1 MAHGGGLS
9 VPGAGR
15 RGEVVFTARGTF
27 AAEPARVFEVLTDWP
42 RQSAWVPATVV
53 QRRGGP
59 EGAAGERFAGVSRLG
74 PLVLDD
80 EMVVVSRTPPAPGRD
95 GLVRVRKVG
104 TLLGGAV
111 DIVVA
116 PDGPGRTAVTWRERI
131 LLRPPALALLAR
143 LAGPLPALLGRLAFE
158 AVLRAARADVE
169 GADVGGTGG
178 RGTGGGGRG
187 AGGGA

>member
-1 MAHGGGLS
+1 MSG
-9 VPGAGR
+9 PGARR

-27 AAEPARVFEVLTDWP
+27 RADAGRVFDVLTDWP

-59 EGAAGERFAGVSRLG
+59 AGEAGERFAGVSRLG

-104 TLLGGAV
+104 TLLGGVV
-111 DIVVA
+111 DLVVA
-116 PDGPGRTAVTWRERI
+116 ADGPGRARVQWRERI

-143 LAGPLPALLGRLAFE
+143 LGGPLPALLGRLAFQ

-169 GADVGGTGG
+169 GGG
-178 RGTGGGGRG
+178 
-187 AGGGA
+187 